1 MDATRRLLFWFL
13 LLFAAPLLFGEDSPI
28 LSTAISAD
36 DSPAAVAAARDRGAA
51 SAGEDIKRGTLR
63 ILYFGL
69 PWSSGKRLI
78 DESTG
83 YRVQVVEGCVV
94 TGQFAAEVEA
104 YNHTMREWHAKK
116 ASTATH
122 K

>member
-1 MDATRRLLFWFL
+1 MIVRCILLVTL
-13 LLFAAPLLFGEDSPI
+13 LLVFAATVRPHSDDSPI
-28 LSTAISAD
+28 RSAPISAD
-36 DSPAAVAAARDRGAA
+36 NGPGVVAAARERGATTA
-51 SAGEDIKRGTLR
+51 VKDIRAGTFR

-78 DESTG
+78 DEATG

-94 TGQFAAEVEA
+94 GAPFAAEVDS
-104 YNHTMREWHAKK
+104 YNRVMREWHAK
-116 ASTATH
+116 H